1 MVTHTRPVS
10 IMLCSHPLESPIA
23 PTTPS
28 ITATEF
34 AAWLIAP
41 KAIGPC
47 PWSADRAE
55 PSMSVC
61 RRAEPIDED
70 VAGILEMLNEIKS

>member
-1 MVTHTRPVS
+1 MSR
-10 IMLCSHPLESPIA
+10 SHPSKPSLASA
-23 PTTPS
+23 MPS

-47 PWSADRAE
+47 PWSIGHAD
-55 PSMSVC
+55 PSVPQPHSS
-61 RRAEPIDED
+61 AHDIDEA
-70 VAGILEMLNEIKS
+70 VADIEAIMNEIDL